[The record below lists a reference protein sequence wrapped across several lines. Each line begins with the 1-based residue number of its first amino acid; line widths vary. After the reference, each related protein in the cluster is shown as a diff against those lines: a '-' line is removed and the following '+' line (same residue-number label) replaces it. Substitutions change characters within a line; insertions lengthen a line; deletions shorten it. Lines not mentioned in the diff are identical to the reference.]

1 MESHDELLPPPA
13 SESEMNGSPPTPTSG
28 APSPDEVIDY
38 LIQLL
43 NLRLV
48 VEGLLSNASAGAWTA
63 VEDALHEARGFSG
76 IEPFRALVNE
86 ARQATDDTA
95 RQGIAQRIIEAADA
109 LILPA
114 IEEPAEVAA

>member
-1 MESHDELLPPPA
+1 MSGL
-13 SESEMNGSPPTPTSG
+13 PPTPTNAG
-28 APSPDEVIDY
+28 PSPDEVIDY

-43 NLRLV
+43 NLRLA
-48 VEGLLSNASAGAWTA
+48 VEGLLSNASAGTWAA

-76 IEPFRALVNE
+76 IEPFRAMVNE
-86 ARQATDDTA
+86 ARQAADDAA

>member
-1 MESHDELLPPPA
+1 MSGL
-13 SESEMNGSPPTPTSG
+13 PPTPTNAG
-28 APSPDEVIDY
+28 PSPDEVIDY

-86 ARQATDDTA
+86 ARQAADDAA